1 MASTLWGLLLIAGA
15 IWPSR
20 VIGPLDGAP
29 LDQRLEA
36 IEFVLLLPAAWVL
49 HPAFLRRP
57 IARGLVA
64 ALALWK
70 IATWVLVAQTGWC
83 GIFLTSYEPWVGSY
97 RLDRSW
103 DARTFWSGTPPACSA
118 IVARRYEMTR
128 DFPGWTVNVPFGS
141 DRDPVAGEDSLPVE
155 HPRPPGGSYAMAVD
169 GFMYPSADGVLSF
182 DVGPDVTIRGAVDG
196 RAIPEARGSA
206 STVSLGRGAH
216 HVTLW
221 LDLRGA
227 GWRFAPTWN
236 GVTVFDAVPT
246 SVAPQTAARVAF
258 AWWGRWLT
266 AGLIGVLLAGWI
278 VDLARSLDVGWGLW
292 AWTAAASA
300 ALVVCALR
308 LDGSTVRLVPA
319 MLLGSVVVPVPPRL
333 RTIRSA
339 FLALG
344 VAWIAFHVVRT
355 LPEVGRFW
363 LFGVGDDT
371 LEYQRFAHRVFM
383 EGRWLEGGERVFR
396 WQPLYRWI
404 VGLLHLVFGDSSVGE
419 GYVDA
424 GAILVGSLFAFEVV
438 RRLGRFRPALA
449 ACALTLTTFA
459 IAPTWYLIGRGLT
472 DLTAAGFIYCAAFAM
487 LRAREGSAAYAAAAG
502 GLAALAFL
510 TRVNHLP
517 VVLAMVA
524 LLLPDDLDAASWW
537 RVTRVWRLVP
547 RRQAAAYLSTL
558 AAGVATLG
566 LRGWYLTGAFHLFGG
581 MGISH
586 GTTGLGSSV
595 GSVVSAEAWR
605 RSLESVLMIVT
616 VQDPPWLDPRSLL
629 VVAGVVVAALA
640 LVGVPRARR
649 LPLSLTVFCLSCIV
663 FGFGVRGVA
672 YPGRFSVHLIPVAV
686 AVSVAALAGVPV
698 GSPAGQQNLEGVV

>member
-1 MASTLWGLLLIAGA
+1 MASALWAVVLIAGL

-20 VIGPLDGAP
+20 MIGPLDGAP

-36 IEFVLLLPAAWVL
+36 MAFVLLLPVVWFL
-49 HPAFLRRP
+49 HPGYLRRP
-57 IARGLVA
+57 IARVLVA
-64 ALALWK
+64 VLALWK
-70 IATWVLVAQTGWC
+70 IATWALVAQTGWC
-83 GIFLTSYEPWVGSY
+83 GLFLTGYEGWVGGY

-103 DARTFWSGTPPACSA
+103 DARTYWSGTPPACSA
-118 IVARRYEMTR
+118 IVARGYELTR

-141 DRDPVAGEDSLPVE
+141 DRDPFVEEDSLPVE

-169 GFMYPSADGVLSF
+169 GFMYPSTDGELSF
-182 DVGPDVTIRGAVDG
+182 EVGPEVTIHGAIDG
-196 RAIPEARGSA
+196 RAIPEARGRA
-206 STVSLGRGAH
+206 STVSLGPGAH
-216 HVTLW
+216 HVSLW
-221 LDLRGA
+221 LDLQGA
-227 GWRFAPTWN
+227 GWRFLPTWN

-246 SVAPQTAARVAF
+246 SVASQTAAQRGL
-258 AWWGRWLT
+258 AWWGRWVS
-266 AGLIGVLLAGWI
+266 AGLFCALLVGWI
-278 VDLARSLDVGWGLW
+278 VDLERSLDIGWPLW
-292 AWTAAASA
+292 AWTAVATASLAA
-300 ALVVCALR
+300 CALR
-308 LDGSTVRLVPA
+308 LDGSTVRVAPA
-319 MLLGSVVVPVPPRL
+319 VLLGSVVIPVPPRM
-333 RTIRSA
+333 RTMRSA

-383 EGRWLEGGERVFR
+383 EGYWLEGGERVFR

-424 GAILVGSLFAFEVV
+424 GAALLGSLFAFQVV
-438 RRLGRFRPALA
+438 RRLGGLRTAFA

-459 IAPTWYLIGRGLT
+459 IAPTWYLFGRGLT
-472 DLTAAGFIYCAAFAM
+472 DLTAAGFIYGAAFAM
-487 LRAREGSAAYAAAAG
+487 LRAREGSVTFAVAAG
-502 GLAALAFL
+502 ILAALAFL

-517 VVLAMVA
+517 VVLAMVV
-524 LLLPDDLDAASWW
+524 LLLPDDLEAASWW
-537 RVTRVWRLVP
+537 RVTRVWGLVP
-547 RRQAAAYLSTL
+547 RRQAIAYLSTL

-566 LRGWYLTGAFHLFGG
+566 LRSLFLTGVFRFFGG
-581 MGISH
+581 MGIGH
-586 GTTGLGSSV
+586 GATGLGSSP
-595 GSVVSAEAWR
+595 GSLVSAEAWR
-605 RSLESVLMIVT
+605 RTFESLSMIVT
-616 VQDPPWLDPRSLL
+616 VQDPPRLDPRSLL

-640 LVGVPRARR
+640 LAGVPRVRR

-686 AVSVAALAGVPV
+686 ALSVAALGGVPV
-698 GSPAGQQNLEGVV
+698 ASPAGQQNLEGVV